1 DTAHLRGREEV
12 AKSPPALPHSR
23 HFVRLSGFFALRERR
38 EGLQIAFPTL
48 LGSVIPVLG
57 GSSERLLPLR
67 VLQADGYGISVPFP
81 VRSSLLLN
89 GLCIH
94 HSRSTYSVLPSAPWK
109 HARPHEAVISGYVF
123 SDLKCS
129 KSGGKTKIGINGF
142 GRTGRLVMHMATT
155 RDDIEVVAVN
165 DRFIDAKYMV
175 GNSHYRNPAD
185 IPWGNFGAEF
195 VVESSGVFTTMEK
208 ASAHLKGM
216 LHLFHGGA
224 KKVIISAPSADAS
237 PMFVVGVNENA
248 NKPSMNIVSDA
259 SCTTICLAPPAKA
272 VHEEFGIAEG
282 LTTIVHAA
290 TVTQK
295 TVDGPSM
302 KDWHGGCGAGQN
314 VIPRLM
320 QQGVPTPDV
329 SVVNLTCQ
337 LEKSA
342 SYDDVK
348 TAISSLKLR
357 VPQRVHRGAFLARQM
372 KMMSPMAPLVTRGW
386 YWIECLFREASLM
399 AWQLSGGYSNWVLDL
414 IEHVALVLQSL
425 SSGGGGGEWLSL
437 EKLLSWGWGWGWG
450 WGWAVP
456 QLKKQWVEEQPCE
469 LLVMSCGSSCF
480 IVKSSGKTTETA
492 ACMEKHEMVVVV
504 VVVVL
509 VVVVV

>member
-1 DTAHLRGREEV
+1 MGKEGYEARAEEHRRYGPPERARGSRQIPSCSPTFAPFRSPLGLFRFARE
-12 AKSPPALPHSR
+12 KGRSPN
-23 HFVRLSGFFALRERR
+23 
-38 EGLQIAFPTL
+38 
-48 LGSVIPVLG
+48 
-57 GSSERLLPLR
+57 
-67 VLQADGYGISVPFP
+67 SVPNP
-81 VRSSLLLN
+81 PR
-89 GLCIH
+89 IRD
-94 HSRSTYSVLPSAPWK
+94 SRARFLQTYSVLPSAPWK

-348 TAISSLKLR
+348 TAIRCSIFDAKAGTGLNASFVKL
-357 VPQRVHRGAFLARQM
+357 V
-372 KMMSPMAPLVTRGW
+372 
-386 YWIECLFREASLM
+386 
-399 AWQLSGGYSNWVLDL
+399 
-414 IEHVALVLQSL
+414 
-425 SSGGGGGEWLSL
+425 
-437 EKLLSWGWGWGWG
+437 SWHGN
-450 WGWAVP
+450 
-456 QLKKQWVEEQPCE
+456 
-469 LLVMSCGSSCF
+469 
-480 IVKSSGKTTETA
+480 
-492 ACMEKHEMVVVV
+492 
-504 VVVVL
+504 
-509 VVVVV
+509 

>member
-1 DTAHLRGREEV
+1 MLCVWLRRRAPRSGRRWVRKVTRLGRKSIDDTAHLRGREEV

-67 VLQADGYGISVPFP
+67 VLQDFFRHIRFCPQLRGSMLVPMKHNCDARRNNQP
-81 VRSSLLLN
+81 VKA
-89 GLCIH
+89 
-94 HSRSTYSVLPSAPWK
+94 TVTEAP
-109 HARPHEAVISGYVF
+109 PFV
-123 SDLKCS
+123 
-129 KSGGKTKIGINGF
+129 KSF

-372 KMMSPMAPLVTRGW
+372 KMMSPMAPLVTRGV
-386 YWIECLFREASLM
+386 ASLM
-399 AWQLSGGYSNWVLDL
+399 LRLVLD
-414 IEHVALVLQSL
+414 
-425 SSGGGGGEWLSL
+425 
-437 EKLLSWGWGWGWG
+437 
-450 WGWAVP
+450 
-456 QLKKQWVEEQPCE
+456 
-469 LLVMSCGSSCF
+469 
-480 IVKSSGKTTETA
+480 
-492 ACMEKHEMVVVV
+492 
-504 VVVVL
+504 
-509 VVVVV
+509 

>member
-1 DTAHLRGREEV
+1 MLCVWLRRRAPRSGRRWVRKVTRLGRKSIDDTAHLRGREEV

-123 SDLKCS
+123 SDLKCDFAKQTS
-129 KSGGKTKIGINGF
+129 IFLLFTNCAA
-142 GRTGRLVMHMATT
+142 TVMLGEIISQLK
-155 RDDIEVVAVN
+155 R
-165 DRFIDAKYMV
+165 
-175 GNSHYRNPAD
+175 RNPAD

-320 QQGVPTPDV
+320 QQG
-329 SVVNLTCQ
+329 
-337 LEKSA
+337 
-342 SYDDVK
+342 
-348 TAISSLKLR
+348 
-357 VPQRVHRGAFLARQM
+357 
-372 KMMSPMAPLVTRGW
+372 
-386 YWIECLFREASLM
+386 
-399 AWQLSGGYSNWVLDL
+399 
-414 IEHVALVLQSL
+414 
-425 SSGGGGGEWLSL
+425 
-437 EKLLSWGWGWGWG
+437 
-450 WGWAVP
+450 
-456 QLKKQWVEEQPCE
+456 
-469 LLVMSCGSSCF
+469 
-480 IVKSSGKTTETA
+480 
-492 ACMEKHEMVVVV
+492 
-504 VVVVL
+504 
-509 VVVVV
+509 